1 MDGIKV
7 TILQDGTIK
16 VETDPISQANHLSAE
31 QLLDAISRLSG
42 GEVTTT
48 RKHSHAR
55 VHGAHTHEHGH

>member
-1 MDGIKV
+1 MDAIKV

-42 GEVTTT
+42 GEVTKTK
-48 RKHSHAR
+48 KHSRAH
-55 VHGAHTHEHGH
+55 VHGERSHEHGH